1 MCWRLRA
8 YSLPCDVICG
18 ESSRNVSVLFTI
30 YVPMCSLTL
39 SLNAFLSLKAAAA
52 CWNCNHSFAHVSK
65 TYTVSGQGKY
75 TCILVWFI
83 GISTVYFS
91 LPPSLSLSLFWT
103 SSAWSSAFD
112 YVSISAA
119 YTRCANVYR
128 SFQSRREQ
136 KESVRP
142 NKNESFSE
150 FLLIVYWHLYKI
162 PNEFDNCVMV

>member
-91 LPPSLSLSLFWT
+91 LPPSLSLFVLNIFCMIISVRLC
-103 SSAWSSAFD
+103 FD
-112 YVSISAA
+112 
-119 YTRCANVYR
+119 
-128 SFQSRREQ
+128 FSRIHSVCKCLPFVPIEKRAKRECKTEQ
-136 KESVRP
+136 KWKLFRI
-142 NKNESFSE
+142 F
-150 FLLIVYWHLYKI
+150 I
-162 PNEFDNCVMV
+162 NCL